1 MSKMIQFGVFLSRLL
16 GPLLKTDF
24 PLIRNVFKPLTKSI
38 LVLLRFTAG
47 RSAADAAIHKKI
59 FGSGTNIF
67 K

>member
-1 MSKMIQFGVFLSRLL
+1 MIQFGLFLSRLV

-24 PLIRNVFKPLTKSI
+24 PLIRNVLKPLTKS
-38 LVLLRFTAG
+38 VLLPLRFTAA